1 MKSQQF
7 NNLFLPKT
15 EKNAEKMF
23 ILEKKKNNNT
33 NNNQSTSFIQSFLTV
48 KAPNLGPYQDTTN
61 TISRRDGRNESQTA
75 KFNFLQYIVCSFAKW
90 PSCRV
95 TVRLNGMLYSRILLL
110 LSDRLI
116 VENSFIW
123 IAVLRK
129 QVDFLTVYLS
139 CMRHLHINYFF
150 PTFVVLAAFVCHY
163 FQSTLSTKG
172 NELFNNSIEMK
183 YSGDNFE
190 AV

>member
-1 MKSQQF
+1 M
-7 NNLFLPKT
+7 
-15 EKNAEKMF
+15 
-23 ILEKKKNNNT
+23 
-33 NNNQSTSFIQSFLTV
+33 QSTSFIQSFLTE
-48 KAPNLGPYQDTTN
+48 KAPNRGPYQDTTN
-61 TISRRDGRNESQTA
+61 TIYRRDGRNESQTA
-75 KFNFLQYIVCSFAKW
+75 KFNSLQYIVCSFAKW

-95 TVRLNGMLYSRILLL
+95 TVRLNCMRYSTILLL
-110 LSDRLI
+110 LSDRLT
-116 VENSFIW
+116 VETSLIW

-150 PTFVVLAAFVCHY
+150 PTFVILAAFVCHY

-172 NELFNNSIEMK
+172 NESFNNSIEMK
-183 YSGDNFE
+183 YSGDHFE

>member
-1 MKSQQF
+1 MQKKCSS
-7 NNLFLPKT
+7 L
-15 EKNAEKMF
+15 
-23 ILEKKKNNNT
+23 KKKNNT
-33 NNNQSTSFIQSFLTV
+33 NNNQSTSFIQSFLTE
-48 KAPNLGPYQDTTN
+48 KAPNRGPYQDTTN
-61 TISRRDGRNESQTA
+61 TISRRDRRNESQTA
-75 KFNFLQYIVCSFAKW
+75 KFSFLQYIVCSFAKW

-110 LSDRLI
+110 LSDRLT